1 MSTKYNRLTS
11 DRKIPKFV
19 LKTSINYSGKGN
31 ILRFHTSYPP
41 HILNRRSKRL
51 QDIYKH
57 YNSYKSD
64 TLHLELEYLSKMLGG
79 TLVHKYSR
87 DYADMFDK
95 MYIIELIL
103 TQRNDT
109 DKQY

>member
-1 MSTKYNRLTS
+1 MSAKYKRLTS

-31 ILRFHTSYPP
+31 ILIFHRSYPP

-51 QDIYKH
+51 QGIYKH

-64 TLHLELEYLSKMLGG
+64 TLHLELKYLSE
-79 TLVHKYSR
+79 TLVHIHKYR
-87 DYADMFDK
+87 REYADTFDE